1 MAGIV
6 LSVALTQHKDLHIG
20 SAQQTLVDF
29 TMKGTEKCLRDRG
42 TVVREFS
49 GETVLTLNPFS
60 AESGSCV
67 CSMLGWR
74 DKDTELTALRI
85 PV

>member
-29 TMKGTEKCLRDRG
+29 TMKGTEKCLRDRD

-49 GETVLTLNPFS
+49 GETVLTMNPFS
-60 AESGSCV
+60 VENGSSV
-67 CSMLGWR
+67 GSVLGWG
-74 DKDTELTALRI
+74 DKDMELTALRV